1 MPRIIAGTLGG
12 RTLPSPPGKGTR
24 PTTDRVREALFSR
37 LETWDAIADAR
48 VLDLYAGTGALALE
62 ALSRGARSA
71 LLVDAHGP
79 TAKQLRRTITELGL
93 VERAE
98 VRAAKAET
106 VAGELAGKDFSLVF
120 IDPPYDATT
129 PALETLLV
137 TLRPALREDALVVI
151 ERSTRT
157 PAITWPPG
165 WTEDGAKSYGETALQ
180 YGGPDARAEEAEE
193 SAEDSSSSIP

>member
-12 RTLPSPPGKGTR
+12 RPLPSPPGRGTR

-62 ALSRGARSA
+62 ALSRGSRSA

-79 TAKQLRRTITELGL
+79 TATQLRRTTAELGL
-93 VERAE
+93 AERTQ

-120 IDPPYDATT
+120 IDPPYGVTT
-129 PALETLLV
+129 PALEKLLV
-137 TLRPALREDALVVI
+137 TLGPALREDALVVI

-157 PAITWPPG
+157 PPVTWPPG

-180 YGGPDARAEEAEE
+180 YGGPDARPAEPGEGTTTG
-193 SAEDSSSSIP
+193 SD